1 MESEEVS
8 GSNAAVVN
16 FYTELGLDRT
26 WAVDQLQAKLQKL
39 KLHWGRRASLAGKHG
54 DEMSEKRKYLS

>member
-8 GSNAAVVN
+8 GGNAAVVN

-26 WAVDQLQAKLQKL
+26 WDVDQLQAKLQKL

-54 DEMSEKRKYLS
+54 DEMGEKRNI

>member
-8 GSNAAVVN
+8 GGNAAVVN

-26 WAVDQLQAKLQKL
+26 WAVDQLQAKLQNL
-39 KLHWGRRASLAGKHG
+39 SFIGGVVRVLPASMAMRLV
-54 DEMSEKRKYLS
+54 SV

>member
-8 GSNAAVVN
+8 GGNAAVVN

-39 KLHWGRRASLAGKHG
+39 KRLFIIEGVVGV
-54 DEMSEKRKYLS
+54 